1 MKKYKV
7 IAGKLERL
15 DYRAYVKARIYL
27 EIQDLDI
34 DHDTFVETGYNMWSN
49 SQGDISPEDIGI
61 AIWYA
66 IENTKEA
73 DPETVISLG
82 LDLLRK

>member
-15 DYRAYVKARIYL
+15 DYREYVKARIFL

-49 SQGDISPEDIGI
+49 SRSTISPEDIGI

-73 DPETVISLG
+73 DPENVISLG

>member
-1 MKKYKV
+1 
-7 IAGKLERL
+7 
-15 DYRAYVKARIYL
+15 
-27 EIQDLDI
+27 
-34 DHDTFVETGYNMWSN
+34 MWSN
-49 SQGDISPEDIGI
+49 AQGDVSPEDIGI